1 MKVNIVSATNLNNAQ
16 IDVEVLNLMLKKLR
30 ENIEIQH
37 VNWNHYK
44 CPNASI
50 NIFLQCIN
58 YQFIQNAKVNIAII
72 DHENLTQNTV
82 DYLPNMDYVICK
94 SNYTY
99 QVIETALKG
108 RGYNSNNLVELGWRS
123 PSIEIPVQT
132 KSFQKVLLYCNQRNS
147 DIYSR
152 IIDAWTEELPTLE
165 VVSANTNVML
175 RNTKNRKTQSNIVFR
190 DEIQG
195 TDFHKLFNECGFH
208 LILEDKA
215 SFEHLINQCQQ
226 VGSIPIALYGGA
238 NKEIFSSDNGVELS
252 CKKKKGEDNKLGSH
266 FTFNPD
272 SVIDKI
278 KQTIKLSSESI
289 NLLARDAK
297 LNSHVHTGKFE
308 SKFLE
313 LFKEVISH
321 VRTNKKLNFTIS
333 EDNLPTVSVITP
345 TYNRKK
351 FFPLAIFNYNSFD
364 YPRDKL
370 EWIIV
375 DDSSDNETV
384 ESLLPVEASR
394 SKYNIKYI
402 KLDNKVSI
410 GEKRN
415 IAIKESKNSVIVC
428 MDDDD
433 YYYPESLRN
442 RVELLRGFQAKNKN
456 IHCVGCGTYAAFEIN
471 KYISIINNKNY
482 DLPFFHKISPATLVF
497 DKEFVTTNK
506 MFSDS
511 DKNEAEDLIKGRV
524 NEVAEISWENNI
536 VALIHKNNT
545 SDMRV
550 PGDEK
555 PNGCHFKF
563 NEKLFKFITELDK

>member
-1 MKVNIVSATNLNNAQ
+1 MKVNIVSATNLSNAPV
-16 IDVEVLNLMLKKLR
+16 DVEVLNLMLKKLR

-50 NIFLQCIN
+50 NIFLQCVN

-72 DHENLTQNTV
+72 DHENLTQNII

-94 SNYTY
+94 SNYSY

-123 PSIEIPVQT
+123 PSIEVQVQN

-152 IIDAWTEELPTLE
+152 IIDDWTEELPTLD
-165 VVSANTNVML
+165 VVSANTNVLL
-175 RNTKNRKTQSNIVFR
+175 RNTKNRKIQSNIVFR
-190 DEIQG
+190 DEIEG

-238 NKEIFSSDNGVELS
+238 NKEIFNSDSGIELS
-252 CKKKKGEDNKLGSH
+252 CKKKKGEDNKLGSR
-266 FTFNPD
+266 FTFNPQ
-272 SVIDKI
+272 SVTDKI
-278 KQTIKLSSESI
+278 KQATSLSSESI
-289 NLLARDAK
+289 NLLSRDAK
-297 LNSHVHTGKFE
+297 INSHTNTGKFE

-313 LFKEVISH
+313 LFKEVILH
-321 VRTNKKLNFTIS
+321 VRRNKKHNFTLS
-333 EDNLPTVSVITP
+333 DDNLPTVSVITP
-345 TYNRKK
+345 THNRKN

-375 DDSSDNETV
+375 DDTSEGETI
-384 ESLLPVEASR
+384 EDLLPIEASR

-402 KLDNKVSI
+402 RLENKVSI

-415 IAIKESKNSVIVC
+415 MAIRESSNSVIVC

-456 IHCVGCGTYAAFEIN
+456 IRCLGCGTYAAFEIN
-471 KYISIINNKNY
+471 KYISIINNKSY
-482 DLPFFHKISPATLVF
+482 DLPFYHKIAPATLVF
-497 DKEFVTTNK
+497 DREFVTTDNI
-506 MFSDS
+506 FSDS
-511 DKNEAEDLIKGRV
+511 NKNEAEDLIKGRV
-524 NEVAEISWENNI
+524 NQVAEISWENNI

-563 NEKLFKFITELDK
+563 SEKLFKFITELDK